1 MGRHATTPLPVTGI
15 EVLQLALLVIALF
28 LVGARLR
35 VRALQRKRV
44 PAKPS
49 RRGPAESSRR
59 GPAESSRR
67 GPAEPSLRGAD
78 PAYAE
83 DFAAPISA
91 RRTAAVAPRR
101 TERRGGPARRAP
113 AEGDEWPFPDPDA
126 PLPTALLPSTAT
138 ARRRAREF
146 AMSDDRR

>member
-1 MGRHATTPLPVTGI
+1 MGRHATTRLPVTGV

-35 VRALQRKRV
+35 VRALRRK
-44 PAKPS
+44 
-49 RRGPAESSRR
+49 RGPAE
-59 GPAESSRR
+59 PSRR
-67 GPAEPSLRGAD
+67 GPAEPSRRGAD
-78 PAYAE
+78 LAYEE

-91 RRTAAVAPRR
+91 H
-101 TERRGGPARRAP
+101 RGDIRPARRTSRR
-113 AEGDEWPFPDPDA
+113 DEWPFPDPA
-126 PLPTALLPSTAT
+126 EPPHTALLPSTAT